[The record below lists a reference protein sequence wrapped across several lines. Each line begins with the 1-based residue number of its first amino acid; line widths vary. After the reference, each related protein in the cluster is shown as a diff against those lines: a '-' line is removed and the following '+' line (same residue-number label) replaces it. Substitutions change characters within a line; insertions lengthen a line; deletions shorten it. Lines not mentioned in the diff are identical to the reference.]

1 MYGDVRRELDEDR
14 GGKGTHGWEVSD
26 KGEADDEEDAEHDFH

>member
-1 MYGDVRRELDEDR
+1 MWKRE
-14 GGKGTHGWEVSD
+14 GTHGWEVGD